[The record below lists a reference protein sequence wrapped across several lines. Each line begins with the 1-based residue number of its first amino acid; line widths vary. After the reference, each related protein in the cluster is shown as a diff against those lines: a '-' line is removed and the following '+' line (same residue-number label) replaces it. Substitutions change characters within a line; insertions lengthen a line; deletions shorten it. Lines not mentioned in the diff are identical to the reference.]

1 MELTKKR
8 IIIGVVIAWGLF
20 CIVSIL
26 NDSIVQR
33 QAKKKAEMDAAIEA
47 QQALLLQSVIPD
59 TTGTAHFSMKISP
72 EAEALIAELN
82 EVAKAENENAERFFS
97 PDMKYAAYISESL
110 DPFIEKSIINGN
122 YIADGPQYINGIDL
136 IELTTGQARQL
147 VRPNQEMT
155 GEYISNIEW
164 NLESNAIY
172 FTCNNGT
179 IGSCEVYRCDIR
191 TGKITLISDGSLCG
205 LILDAPHIGFI
216 KVMKSCFVEGKGGR
230 HWYLAAIS
238 PDGKTE
244 IKLSE
249 PSLDMPEIN

>member
-8 IIIGVVIAWGLF
+8 IIIGVVITWVLF

-33 QAKKKAEMDAAIEA
+33 QAKEKAEMDAAIEA

-59 TTGTAHFSMKISP
+59 TTGTARFSVKISP

-97 PDMKYAAYISESL
+97 SDMKYAAYISESL
-110 DPFIEKSIINGN
+110 DPFIKRSIINGT
-122 YIADGPQYINGIDL
+122 YIADEPQYINGIDL
-136 IELTTGQARQL
+136 IELTTGQVRQL
-147 VRPNQEMT
+147 VCPNQEMT
-155 GEYISNIEW
+155 AEYISNIEW

-172 FTCNNGT
+172 FTSNNGS
-179 IGSCEVYRCDIR
+179 IGSYEVYRCDIR

-249 PSLDMPEIN
+249 PSLDMPED

>member
-8 IIIGVVIAWGLF
+8 IIIGIVIAWVLF

-26 NDSIVQR
+26 NDSIQT
-33 QAKKKAEMDAAIEA
+33 KKQAEMNAAIEA

-59 TTGTAHFSMKISP
+59 TTGTARFSVKISP
-72 EAEALIAELN
+72 EALIAELN

-97 PDMKYAAYISESL
+97 PDMKYAAYISKSL
-110 DPFIEKSIINGN
+110 DPFIERSIINGT

-136 IELTTGQARQL
+136 IELTTGQVRQL

-172 FTCNNGT
+172 FTSNNGT
-179 IGSCEVYRCDIR
+179 IGSYEVYRCDIR

-249 PSLDMPEIN
+249 PSLDMPED

>member
-26 NDSIVQR
+26 NDSI
-33 QAKKKAEMDAAIEA
+33 QAKKKAEMDAAIET
-47 QQALLLQSVIPD
+47 QQALLLQSIIPD
-59 TTGTAHFSMKISP
+59 TTGTAHFSVKISP

-97 PDMKYAAYISESL
+97 PDMKYAAY
-110 DPFIEKSIINGN
+110 
-122 YIADGPQYINGIDL
+122 
-136 IELTTGQARQL
+136 
-147 VRPNQEMT
+147 
-155 GEYISNIEW
+155 SNIEW

-172 FTCNNGT
+172 FTCINGT
-179 IGSCEVYRCDIR
+179 IGSYEVYRCDIR

-205 LILDAPHIGFI
+205 LILDGPHIGFI

-249 PSLDMPEIN
+249 PSLDMPED

>member
-8 IIIGVVIAWGLF
+8 IIIGIVIAWVLF

-26 NDSIVQR
+26 NDSIQT
-33 QAKKKAEMDAAIEA
+33 KKQAEMNAAIEA

-59 TTGTAHFSMKISP
+59 TTGTARFSVKISP

-97 PDMKYAAYISESL
+97 PDMKYAAYISKSL
-110 DPFIEKSIINGN
+110 DPFIERSIINGT

-136 IELTTGQARQL
+136 IELTTGQVRQL

-155 GEYISNIEW
+155 REYISNIEW

-172 FTCNNGT
+172 FTSNNGT
-179 IGSCEVYRCDIR
+179 IGSYEVYRCDIR

-249 PSLDMPEIN
+249 PSLDMPED

>member
-82 EVAKAENENAERFFS
+82 EVAKAENENAERFFT
-97 PDMKYAAYISESL
+97 PDMKYAA
-110 DPFIEKSIINGN
+110 
-122 YIADGPQYINGIDL
+122 
-136 IELTTGQARQL
+136 
-147 VRPNQEMT
+147 
-155 GEYISNIEW
+155 
-164 NLESNAIY
+164 
-172 FTCNNGT
+172 
-179 IGSCEVYRCDIR
+179 
-191 TGKITLISDGSLCG
+191 
-205 LILDAPHIGFI
+205 
-216 KVMKSCFVEGKGGR
+216 
-230 HWYLAAIS
+230 
-238 PDGKTE
+238 
-244 IKLSE
+244 
-249 PSLDMPEIN
+249 

>member
-1 MELTKKR
+1 M
-8 IIIGVVIAWGLF
+8 
-20 CIVSIL
+20 
-26 NDSIVQR
+26 N
-33 QAKKKAEMDAAIEA
+33 AAIEA

-59 TTGTAHFSMKISP
+59 TTGTVRFSVKISP
-72 EAEALIAELN
+72 EALIAELN
-82 EVAKAENENAERFFS
+82 EIAKAENENAERFFS

-110 DPFIEKSIINGN
+110 DPFIEKSIINGT

-172 FTCNNGT
+172 FTSNNGT
-179 IGSCEVYRCDIR
+179 IGSYEVYRCDIR

-205 LILDAPHIGFI
+205 LILDTSHIGFI

-238 PDGKTE
+238 PDGKNE

-249 PSLDMPEIN
+249 PSLNMPEIK

>member
-26 NDSIVQR
+26 NDSI
-33 QAKKKAEMDAAIEA
+33 QAKKKAEMDAAIET
-47 QQALLLQSVIPD
+47 QQALLLQSIIPD

-110 DPFIEKSIINGN
+110 DPFIERSVINGN

-179 IGSCEVYRCDIR
+179 IGSYEVYRCDIR

-249 PSLDMPEIN
+249 PSLDMPED

>member
-8 IIIGVVIAWGLF
+8 IIIGIVIVWVLF

-59 TTGTAHFSMKISP
+59 TTGTARFSVKISP

-110 DPFIEKSIINGN
+110 DPFIERSIINGT

-136 IELTTGQARQL
+136 IELTTEQVHQL

-172 FTCNNGT
+172 FTSNNGT

-249 PSLDMPEIN
+249 PSLDMPED

>member
-1 MELTKKR
+1 M
-8 IIIGVVIAWGLF
+8 
-20 CIVSIL
+20 

-59 TTGTAHFSMKISP
+59 TTGTARFSVKISP

-110 DPFIEKSIINGN
+110 DPFIERSIINGT

-136 IELTTGQARQL
+136 IELTTEQVHQL

-172 FTCNNGT
+172 FTSNNGT
-179 IGSCEVYRCDIR
+179 IGSCEVYRCDTR

>member
-8 IIIGVVIAWGLF
+8 IIIGIVIAWVLF

-26 NDSIVQR
+26 NDSIQT
-33 QAKKKAEMDAAIEA
+33 KKQAEMNAAIEA

-59 TTGTAHFSMKISP
+59 TTGTARFSVKISP

-97 PDMKYAAYISESL
+97 PDMKYAAYISKSL
-110 DPFIEKSIINGN
+110 DPFIERSIINGT

-136 IELTTGQARQL
+136 IELTTGQVRQL

-155 GEYISNIEW
+155 GEYISN
-164 NLESNAIY
+164 LESNAIY
-172 FTCNNGT
+172 LTSNNGT
-179 IGSCEVYRCDIR
+179 IGSYEVYRCDIR

-249 PSLDMPEIN
+249 PSLDMPED

>member
-1 MELTKKR
+1 M
-8 IIIGVVIAWGLF
+8 
-20 CIVSIL
+20 
-26 NDSIVQR
+26 
-33 QAKKKAEMDAAIEA
+33 
-47 QQALLLQSVIPD
+47 
-59 TTGTAHFSMKISP
+59 
-72 EAEALIAELN
+72 AELN

-110 DPFIEKSIINGN
+110 DPFIERSIINGN

-172 FTCNNGT
+172 FTSNNGT

-191 TGKITLISDGSLCG
+191 TEKITLISDGSLCG

-230 HWYLAAIS
+230 YWYLAAIS
-238 PDGKTE
+238 PNGETE